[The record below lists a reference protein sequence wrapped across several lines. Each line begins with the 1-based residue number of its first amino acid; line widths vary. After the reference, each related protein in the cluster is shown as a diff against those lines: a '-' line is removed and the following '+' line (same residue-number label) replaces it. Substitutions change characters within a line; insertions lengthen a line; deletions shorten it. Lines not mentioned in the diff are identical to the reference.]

1 MHQILK
7 VLSPKER
14 EGEEEFNRKV
24 YMYTLCEFQQKN
36 LRIPKMY
43 EVLMVLSVHIVNA
56 GG

>member
-14 EGEEEFNRKV
+14 EEEEFNRKV
-24 YMYTLCEFQQKN
+24 YMYTLCVFQQKN

-43 EVLMVLSVHIVNA
+43 EVLMFLSVHIVNA